1 MTKRYPSRNTPV
13 YIKTTPVHDH
23 LRRSFQDL
31 APIPAYV
38 PALVVL
44 ALFVLATCLAGVL
57 TPAVARPAGQIVPEF
72 TFERQEINIGSA
84 PRQTVMTGFLSG
96 GNVADVAV
104 VNIDDHGNR
113 RVRIYTYENETGSP
127 DSHSWSFEN
136 GSWSLKY
143 DGSLRPGVSFVDMVR
158 IGDRDRLIT
167 YEQGRL
173 SALDPDSSTERELA
187 AVISSFKPP
196 RTDEIPHVDI
206 TRDVNGD
213 GRDDLVV
220 PGTDGFLV
228 FIQSGDGSFQS
239 EDGSFAEPV
248 DVGPPAVLDR
258 IYGAD
263 GYRYDPWS
271 QARIHEFDYN
281 GDGRVD
287 LVTWNQDRFEAHLQD
302 ERGMFTAEPV
312 TYETGVAFDSDDL
325 SYLSTGDM
333 TGRVLHSF
341 SDLNGD
347 GAADLVVYSLD
358 GDSISDKRSAYEV
371 HFGARTSAGGTS
383 DDRTPDGGT
392 SDDRTHFSAD
402 IDVLIQSEGH
412 IQLDMKRGD
421 FDGDGE
427 SDLVVTTIE
436 TKHLE
441 SSLFK
446 RIKGFMGDDTWLNLE
461 FYRVNEGRIPNQPT
475 TTRRIQLDGA
485 PSHREPGWVPL
496 DVVLQGG
503 KHVLR
508 KDREQYRRAFNK
520 NLFIG
525 DVTGNGRSD
534 LLIEWTHRE
543 LHVFP
548 GVAGPELFADL
559 SQKVSIELPNDEEH
573 TWLTDINRDG
583 RQDIVMHHPLTKR
596 DAHGAPE
603 MPPGT
608 EPQRVTM
615 LIAQ

>member
-220 PGTDGFLV
+220 PGADGFLV
-228 FIQSGDGSFQS
+228 FIQS
-239 EDGSFAEPV
+239 EDGSFADPV
-248 DVGPPAVLDR
+248 EVGPPAVLDR

-271 QARIHEFDYN
+271 QARIHKFDYN
-281 GDGRVD
+281 GDDRVD
-287 LVTWNQDRFEAHLQD
+287 LVFWNQDRFEAHLQD

-312 TYETGVAFDSDDL
+312 TFETGAAFDSDDL

-333 TGRVLHSF
+333 TGRVLHLF

-347 GAADLVVYSLD
+347 GVADLVVFSLD

-371 HFGARTSAGGTS
+371 HFGTRTFDDDTS

>member
-220 PGTDGFLV
+220 PGADGFLV
-228 FIQSGDGSFQS
+228 FIQS
-239 EDGSFAEPV
+239 EDGSFADPV
-248 DVGPPAVLDR
+248 EVGPPAVLDR

-271 QARIHEFDYN
+271 QARIHKFDYN
-281 GDGRVD
+281 GDDRVD
-287 LVTWNQDRFEAHLQD
+287 LVFWNQDRFEAHLQD

-312 TYETGVAFDSDDL
+312 TFETGAAFDSDDL

-333 TGRVLHSF
+333 TGRVLHLF

-347 GAADLVVYSLD
+347 GVADLVVFSLD

-371 HFGARTSAGGTS
+371 HFGTRTFDDDTS
-383 DDRTPDGGT
+383 DDRT
-392 SDDRTHFSAD
+392 FA
-402 IDVLIQSEGH
+402 
-412 IQLDMKRGD
+412 
-421 FDGDGE
+421 
-427 SDLVVTTIE
+427 
-436 TKHLE
+436 
-441 SSLFK
+441 
-446 RIKGFMGDDTWLNLE
+446 
-461 FYRVNEGRIPNQPT
+461 
-475 TTRRIQLDGA
+475 GA
-485 PSHREPGWVPL
+485 PPMPYPRRSHPFL
-496 DVVLQGG
+496 C
-503 KHVLR
+503 
-508 KDREQYRRAFNK
+508 
-520 NLFIG
+520 
-525 DVTGNGRSD
+525 
-534 LLIEWTHRE
+534 
-543 LHVFP
+543 
-548 GVAGPELFADL
+548 
-559 SQKVSIELPNDEEH
+559 
-573 TWLTDINRDG
+573 
-583 RQDIVMHHPLTKR
+583 
-596 DAHGAPE
+596 
-603 MPPGT
+603 
-608 EPQRVTM
+608 
-615 LIAQ
+615 

>member
-220 PGTDGFLV
+220 PGADGFLV
-228 FIQSGDGSFQS
+228 FMQS
-239 EDGSFAEPV
+239 EDGSFADPV
-248 DVGPPAVLDR
+248 EVGPPAVLDR

-271 QARIHEFDYN
+271 QARIHKFDYN
-281 GDGRVD
+281 GDDRVD
-287 LVTWNQDRFEAHLQD
+287 LVFWNQDRFEAHLQD

-312 TYETGVAFDSDDL
+312 TFETGAAFDSDDL

-333 TGRVLHSF
+333 TGRVLHLF

-347 GAADLVVYSLD
+347 GVADLVVFSLD

-371 HFGARTSAGGTS
+371 HFGTRTFDDDTS

>member
-1 MTKRYPSRNTPV
+1 MPKRYPSRNTPV
-13 YIKTTPVHDH
+13 YIKSIPEHDH

-57 TPAVARPAGQIVPEF
+57 TPAAARPAGQTVPEF

-113 RVRIYTYENETGSP
+113 RVRIYTYENATGSP

-143 DGSLRPGVSFVDMVR
+143 DGSLRTGVLFVDMAR

-173 SALDPDSSTERELA
+173 SALDPESSTERKLA
-187 AVISSFKPP
+187 AVVSSFMPP

-220 PGTDGFLV
+220 PGADGFLV
-228 FIQSGDGSFQS
+228 FIQSGDGSFA
-239 EDGSFAEPV
+239 DPV
-248 DVGPPAVLDR
+248 EVGPPAVLDR

-263 GYRYDPWS
+263 GYRFDPWS

-281 GDGRVD
+281 GDGRAD

-325 SYLSTGDM
+325 SYLSTGAM
-333 TGRVLHSF
+333 KGRVLHSF
-341 SDLNGD
+341 SDLNSD
-347 GAADLVVYSLD
+347 GVADMVVYSLE

-371 HFGARTSAGGTS
+371 HFGARAFDGT
-383 DDRTPDGGT
+383 T

-402 IDVLIQSEGH
+402 IDVSIQSEGN

-446 RIKGFMGDDTWLNLE
+446 RIKGFMGDDIWLNLE
-461 FYRVNEGRIPNQPT
+461 FYRVNEGRIPDQPT

-543 LHVFP
+543 LQVFP
-548 GVAGPELFADL
+548 GVAGPELFAEL
-559 SQKVSIELPNDEEH
+559 SQKVAIELPNDEEY

-583 RQDIVMHHPLTKR
+583 RLDIVMHHPFTRR

>member
-220 PGTDGFLV
+220 PGADGFLV
-228 FIQSGDGSFQS
+228 FIQS
-239 EDGSFAEPV
+239 EDGSFADPV
-248 DVGPPAVLDR
+248 EVGPPAVLDR

-281 GDGRVD
+281 GDDRVD

-312 TYETGVAFDSDDL
+312 TFETGAAFDSDDL

-333 TGRVLHSF
+333 TGRVLHLF

-347 GAADLVVYSLD
+347 GVADLVVFSLD

-371 HFGARTSAGGTS
+371 HFGTRTFDDDTS

-583 RQDIVMHHPLTKR
+583 RQDIVMHHPLTRR

>member
-44 ALFVLATCLAGVL
+44 ALVVLATCLAGVL

-220 PGTDGFLV
+220 PGADGFLV
-228 FIQSGDGSFQS
+228 FIQS
-239 EDGSFAEPV
+239 EDGSFADPV
-248 DVGPPAVLDR
+248 EVGPPALLDR

-271 QARIHEFDYN
+271 QARIHKFDYN
-281 GDGRVD
+281 GDDRVD
-287 LVTWNQDRFEAHLQD
+287 LVFWNQDRFEAHLQD

-312 TYETGVAFDSDDL
+312 TFETGAAFDSDDL

-333 TGRVLHSF
+333 TGRVLHLF

-347 GAADLVVYSLD
+347 GVADLVVFSLD

-371 HFGARTSAGGTS
+371 HFGTRTFDDDTS

>member
-72 TFERQEINIGSA
+72 TFERQEIEIGSA

-220 PGTDGFLV
+220 PGADGFLV
-228 FIQSGDGSFQS
+228 FIQTGDGSFA
-239 EDGSFAEPV
+239 DPV
-248 DVGPPAVLDR
+248 EVGPPAVLDR

-263 GYRYDPWS
+263 GYRNDPWS
-271 QARIHEFDYN
+271 QARIHKFDYN
-281 GDGRVD
+281 GDDRVD
-287 LVTWNQDRFEAHLQD
+287 LVFWNQDRFEAHLQD

-312 TYETGVAFDSDDL
+312 TFETGAAFDSDDL

-333 TGRVLHSF
+333 TGRVLHLF

-347 GAADLVVYSLD
+347 GVADLVVFSLD

-371 HFGARTSAGGTS
+371 HFGTRTFDDDTS

>member
-44 ALFVLATCLAGVL
+44 ALVVLATCLAGVL

-143 DGSLRPGVSFVDMVR
+143 DGSLRPGVSFVDMAR

-220 PGTDGFLV
+220 PGADGFLV
-228 FIQSGDGSFQS
+228 FIQS
-239 EDGSFAEPV
+239 EDGSFADPV
-248 DVGPPAVLDR
+248 EVGPPAVLDR

-271 QARIHEFDYN
+271 QARIHKFDYN
-281 GDGRVD
+281 GDDRVD
-287 LVTWNQDRFEAHLQD
+287 LVFWNQDRFEAHLQD

-312 TYETGVAFDSDDL
+312 TFETGAAFDSDDL

-333 TGRVLHSF
+333 TGRVLHLF

-347 GAADLVVYSLD
+347 GVADLVVFSLD

-371 HFGARTSAGGTS
+371 HFGTRTFDDDTS

>member
-220 PGTDGFLV
+220 PGADGFLV
-228 FIQSGDGSFQS
+228 FIQS
-239 EDGSFAEPV
+239 EDGSFADPV
-248 DVGPPAVLDR
+248 EVGPPAVLDR

-271 QARIHEFDYN
+271 QARIHKFDYN
-281 GDGRVD
+281 GDDRVD
-287 LVTWNQDRFEAHLQD
+287 LVFWNQDRFEAHLQD

-312 TYETGVAFDSDDL
+312 TFETGAAFDSDDL

-333 TGRVLHSF
+333 TGRVLHLF

-347 GAADLVVYSLD
+347 GVADLVVFSLD

-371 HFGARTSAGGTS
+371 HFGTRTFDDDTS

-583 RQDIVMHHPLTKR
+583 RQDIVMHHPLTRR

>member
-220 PGTDGFLV
+220 PGADGFLV
-228 FIQSGDGSFQS
+228 FIQS
-239 EDGSFAEPV
+239 EDGSFADPV
-248 DVGPPAVLDR
+248 EVGPPAVLDR

-271 QARIHEFDYN
+271 QARIHKFDYN
-281 GDGRVD
+281 GDDRVD
-287 LVTWNQDRFEAHLQD
+287 LVFWNQDRFEAHLQD

-312 TYETGVAFDSDDL
+312 TFETGAAFDSDDL

-333 TGRVLHSF
+333 TGRVLHLF

-347 GAADLVVYSLD
+347 GVADLVVFSLD

-371 HFGARTSAGGTS
+371 HFGTRTFDDDTS

-543 LHVFP
+543 LHVFRRC
-548 GVAGPELFADL
+548 G
-559 SQKVSIELPNDEEH
+559 
-573 TWLTDINRDG
+573 W
-583 RQDIVMHHPLTKR
+583 
-596 DAHGAPE
+596 
-603 MPPGT
+603 PGT
-608 EPQRVTM
+608 VRPATVPEGGG
-615 LIAQ
+615 

>member
-57 TPAVARPAGQIVPEF
+57 TPATARPAGQTIPEF

-96 GNVADVAV
+96 GAVADVAV
-104 VNIDDHGNR
+104 VNLDGHGNR

-127 DSHSWSFEN
+127 DSRSWSCES

-143 DGSLRPGVSFVDMVR
+143 DGSLRPGVSFVDLAR

-167 YEQGRL
+167 YEQGQL
-173 SALDPDSSTERELA
+173 SAWDPESSMERKLA
-187 AVISSFKPP
+187 AVVSSFMPP

-220 PGTDGFLV
+220 PGADGFLV
-228 FIQSGDGSFQS
+228 IIQSGDGSF
-239 EDGSFAEPV
+239 AEPV
-248 DVGPPAVLDR
+248 EVGPSAVLDR

-271 QARIHEFDYN
+271 QARIYEFDYN
-281 GDGRVD
+281 GDDRVD

-302 ERGMFTAEPV
+302 ERGMFTAKPE
-312 TYETGVAFDSDDL
+312 TFETGVAFDSDDL

-341 SDLNGD
+341 SDLNSD
-347 GAADLVVYSLD
+347 GVADLVVYSLD

-371 HFGARTSAGGTS
+371 HFGARAF
-383 DDRTPDGGT
+383 DG
-392 SDDRTHFSAD
+392 RTHFFAD
-402 IDVLIQSEGH
+402 IDRL
-412 IQLDMKRGD
+412 
-421 FDGDGE
+421 
-427 SDLVVTTIE
+427 
-436 TKHLE
+436 
-441 SSLFK
+441 
-446 RIKGFMGDDTWLNLE
+446 
-461 FYRVNEGRIPNQPT
+461 
-475 TTRRIQLDGA
+475 
-485 PSHREPGWVPL
+485 
-496 DVVLQGG
+496 
-503 KHVLR
+503 
-508 KDREQYRRAFNK
+508 
-520 NLFIG
+520 
-525 DVTGNGRSD
+525 
-534 LLIEWTHRE
+534 
-543 LHVFP
+543 
-548 GVAGPELFADL
+548 
-559 SQKVSIELPNDEEH
+559 
-573 TWLTDINRDG
+573 
-583 RQDIVMHHPLTKR
+583 
-596 DAHGAPE
+596 
-603 MPPGT
+603 
-608 EPQRVTM
+608 
-615 LIAQ
+615 

>member
-167 YEQGRL
+167 YKQGRL

-220 PGTDGFLV
+220 PGADGFLV
-228 FIQSGDGSFQS
+228 FIQS
-239 EDGSFAEPV
+239 EDGSFADPV
-248 DVGPPAVLDR
+248 EVGPPAVLDR

-271 QARIHEFDYN
+271 QARIHKFDYN
-281 GDGRVD
+281 GDDRVD
-287 LVTWNQDRFEAHLQD
+287 LVFWNQDRFEAHLQD

-312 TYETGVAFDSDDL
+312 TFETGAAFDSDDL

-333 TGRVLHSF
+333 TGRVLHTI

-347 GAADLVVYSLD
+347 GVADLVVFSLD

-371 HFGARTSAGGTS
+371 HFGTRTFDDDTS

>member
-127 DSHSWSFEN
+127 DSRSWSFEN

-220 PGTDGFLV
+220 PGADGFLV
-228 FIQSGDGSFQS
+228 FIQS
-239 EDGSFAEPV
+239 EDGSFADPV
-248 DVGPPAVLDR
+248 EVGPPAVLDR

-271 QARIHEFDYN
+271 QARIHKFDYN
-281 GDGRVD
+281 GDDRVD
-287 LVTWNQDRFEAHLQD
+287 LVFWNQDRFEAHLQD

-312 TYETGVAFDSDDL
+312 TFETGAAFDSDDL

-333 TGRVLHSF
+333 TGRVLHLF

-347 GAADLVVYSLD
+347 GVADLVVFSLD

-371 HFGARTSAGGTS
+371 HFGTRTFDDDTS